1 MKKSVLL
8 TLCLVI
14 GMSLITSMAFAYT
27 FAYTPGNGI
36 AGTPHDLGSTGIG
49 AAYGD
54 SAEQTGLNRICIFC
68 HAPHNTLSS
77 TQAANAQITYF
88 PLWNLGVTT
97 ASYVMY
103 TPGADMP
110 SNTSHMSQAKAF
122 FDASGNTRP
131 GSVSRL
137 CLSCHDGTVSTN
149 SYGFYAASS
158 QQTGAD
164 VNVVGT
170 MYEIGGSNDLK
181 NHHPIGFDYDTVQV
195 TDDEIAVKT
204 TVMAPGV
211 RIADL
216 LWAGNMECTTCH
228 DVHNTKN
235 PGAEKFLWKS
245 DAGSEFCMT
254 CHLKK
259 E

>member
-1 MKKSVLL
+1 
-8 TLCLVI
+8 
-14 GMSLITSMAFAYT
+14 MAFAYT

-149 SYGFYAASS
+149 SYGAWNGASS
-158 QQTGAD
+158 KGANNNNIKD
-164 VNVVGT
+164 HAQPQFTIGST
-170 MYEIGGSNDLK
+170 AGGSLS
-181 NHHPIGFDYDTVQV
+181 NHHPIGFPYANASGVDN
-195 TDDEIAVKT
+195 EIAQPSAT
-204 TVMAPGV
+204 MGSGGLTVG
-211 RIADL
+211 DL
-216 LWAGNMECTTCH
+216 LWQGNMECTTCH
-228 DVHNTKN
+228 DVHNSKN
-235 PGAEKFLWKS
+235 SGEKFLWTS
-245 DAGSEFCMT
+245 DAGSAFCGT
-254 CHLKK
+254 CHLKL
-259 E
+259 